1 MNARWANMPHQTY
14 EFGPYRLD
22 PEEFRLLRNDE
33 EVVLRPRL
41 MNLLLELVKHQKQV
55 LTKDHL
61 LDKVW
66 PDATVGE
73 NNLTVSLTAL
83 RRKIGNQ
90 YIETVTR
97 RGYRFAV
104 DVKIRIVDPRSAPSS
119 EPPSPGS
126 HPPGPP
132 VGALP
137 LDSPLYI
144 TRNTD
149 DDFHTA
155 ISRRDSFVLVKGA
168 RQVGKTSL
176 LARGLQRVR
185 EAGGAVLLTDFQ
197 HLTADAFVNV
207 EKLLLTLCE
216 LIAEK
221 LDLDARP
228 HETWNKFVSPSSN
241 FERFLRREVLAKIQS
256 PLVWGM
262 DEVDRLFHYPYSN
275 DIFGLFRSWHNLRAL
290 EPEGPWPRLTVALAY
305 ATEAHLFITDLN
317 QSPFNVGTRLG
328 LEDFTC
334 SQVAELNRR
343 YQSPLNDVEVE
354 SYFALVGGNPY
365 LVQSGLHEMANR
377 GTSLTA
383 LQGQADHEENLFG
396 DHLRRM
402 LLALESDSA
411 MCEAVRNIVRGEPGL
426 TSQEF
431 YRLRSAG
438 VLTGNS
444 PQDARLRCEL
454 YAKYLKKRLL

>member
-1 MNARWANMPHQTY
+1 MGQMPHQTY

-22 PEEFRLLRNDE
+22 PDEFQLLCNDE
-33 EVVLRPRL
+33 EVALRPRL
-41 MNLLLELVKHQKQV
+41 MSLLLELVKHQKQV
-55 LTKDHL
+55 LTKDYL
-61 LDKVW
+61 LEKVW
-66 PDATVGE
+66 PDATVEE
-73 NNLTVSLTAL
+73 NNLTVSVTEL
-83 RRKIGNQ
+83 RRAIGKE
-90 YIETVTR
+90 YIETVSR
-97 RGYRFAV
+97 RGYRFAI
-104 DVKIRIVDPRSAPSS
+104 DVKIQILDRAPTPASA
-119 EPPSPGS
+119 
-126 HPPGPP
+126 PP

-137 LDSPLYI
+137 LDSSFYI
-144 TRNTD
+144 TRTTD
-149 DDFHTA
+149 DEFHTA

-185 EAGGAVLLTDFQ
+185 EAGGTVLLTDFQ
-197 HLTADAFVNV
+197 HFTADAFANI
-207 EKLLLTLCE
+207 EKLLLTLGE
-216 LIAEK
+216 TIADK
-221 LDLDARP
+221 LDLEVRP
-228 HETWNKFVSPSSN
+228 HQTWNNFVSPSSN
-241 FERFLRREVLAKIQS
+241 FERFLRREVLTKIQS

-262 DEVDRLFHYPYSN
+262 DEVDRIFHHPYAN

-290 EPEGPWPRLTVALAY
+290 EPDGPWPRLTVALVY

-343 YQSPLNDVEVE
+343 YQSPLSDSEVE
-354 SYFALVGGNPY
+354 TYFVLVGGNPY
-365 LVQSGLHEMANR
+365 LAQLGLYEISNR
-377 GTSLTA
+377 RTNLAA
-383 LQGQADHEENLFG
+383 LQAQADHEEGIFG

-402 LLALESDSA
+402 LVALENDSGL
-411 MCEAVRNIVRGEPGL
+411 CEAVRGMLSEQPGL
-426 TSQEF
+426 TSQDF